1 MCDLDY
7 SGYYKPNQL
16 MSEIFYSLWYFI
28 FNSHEHAI
36 RSDGEQFSNKRQ
48 STPNVSNDF
57 QCHLMICWNLLETQ
71 FRKTVLKYTKSAKTN
86 LGKSQAPLLFY
97 LQRSTLNGESRHGLF
112 ITGVTKTNLKKGSS
126 HHDCRCSP
134 YYFNSHGAVKTCIFP
149 IQPKHILS

>member
-71 FRKTVLKYTKSAKTN
+71 FRKTVLKYTNSAKTN
-86 LGKSQAPLLFY
+86 LGTSQAPLLFY

-134 YYFNSHGAVKTCIFP
+134 YLF
-149 IQPKHILS
+149 